1 MRAVG
6 VAWYSPQAWKRLAAI
21 PEARIEKSYA
31 DYLRAKE
38 NSERELA
45 AFGLKTEIM
54 QINIDHM
61 TAWCHR
67 NGYEIDS
74 KGRIVYGTMLVA
86 WRDDPTVFDMP
97 VVETNQ

>member
-6 VAWYSPQAWKRLAAI
+6 VAWYSEKAWKRLESM
-21 PEARIEKSYA
+21 PEARIEKTYA
-31 DYLRAKE
+31 DYLRAVE

-45 AFGLKTEIM
+45 AFGLKTERM

-67 NGYEIDS
+67 NGYEIDG
-74 KGRIVYGTMLVA
+74 KGRSAYGTMLIAARERHGECVA
-86 WRDDPTVFDMP
+86 
-97 VVETNQ
+97 